1 MAPVLFDRDGEHYI
15 PTRLTAGPWDP
26 QHAHGGAV
34 AALLAQLADS
44 IEPPVPMVASR
55 LTIDLLRPVAQRPL
69 LATTHVPR
77 EGRRIQL
84 AEVSL
89 TDLDDRTVARASL
102 LRIREA
108 QPTPALTAALAD
120 AAELSTRGPSAGARD
135 LPRFRGNPGWPAGFH
150 EAVDL
155 RVDPAEL
162 GQAGGAVA
170 WVALRSPIVEDGLAP
185 TPLARAA
192 AAADFGN
199 GVGAPLP
206 MDRFAYIN
214 ADITVQLDRNPVGDW
229 IGIVATSLG
238 HPNGVGRTM
247 TTLHDEAGQT
257 GIALQSL
264 LIESTSPDRP
274 SAYGEVERGG

>member
-1 MAPVLFDRDGEHYI
+1 MAPVLFERDGEHYL

-34 AALLAQLADS
+34 AALLAHLADA
-44 IEPPVPMVASR
+44 IEPPVAMMPAR
-55 LTIDLLRPVAQRPL
+55 LTIDLLRPVTQAPL
-69 LATTHVPR
+69 LATSRVPR

-84 AEVSL
+84 VEVSL
-89 TDLDDRTVARASL
+89 AGLDGRDVARASL

-108 QPTPALTAALAD
+108 EPAPALTAALAGPAEPRQAGPSTD
-120 AAELSTRGPSAGARD
+120 AAD

-155 RVDPAEL
+155 RVDPDAL
-162 GQAGGAVA
+162 GRPGGAEA
-170 WVALRSPIVEDGLAP
+170 WISLRVPIVEGELTP

-214 ADITVQLDRNPVGDW
+214 PDITVQLDRSPVGDW

-238 HPNGVGRTM
+238 NPNGVGRTM
-247 TTLHDEAGQT
+247 TTLHDDAGQI

-264 LIESTSPDRP
+264 LIDSL
-274 SAYGEVERGG
+274 